1 MPLTDSRGRKHLKG
15 ISAALG
21 LQKSLT
27 FFTLPYDFGRAAASW
42 AVHHGVSL
50 QNIQAQGTWSLQCV
64 WRYIHLP
71 LSSSSRVAAAFRAHL
86 ST

>member
-1 MPLTDSRGRKHLKG
+1 MPLTDSRGRKHLMG

-27 FFTLPYDFGRAAASW
+27 FHDFGRAGASW
-42 AVHHGVSL
+42 AFHHGVSL

-64 WRYIHLP
+64 WRYINLP
-71 LSSSSRVAAAFRAHL
+71 LSGSSRVAAAFRAHL